1 MKDGGNGHVGSL
13 RRFEARGEAVVLWDS
28 GIVANYRCGALGF
41 DLRVLD
47 SSPTGRRHLDTI
59 CEGCNE
65 SPIYGIRWKCMLC
78 LNVDLCSSCYHGDKH
93 CLSHPFLRITTPHGV
108 RFVKAAFKL
117 FLLTLSIVATLF
129 FVKVLCIGF
138 SFTILN
144 IIHNRSFFIIFKYFA
159 DFQELEL

>member
-1 MKDGGNGHVGSL
+1 MNSHYNDLSLCASGIGCRVVRGPDWKWGNQDGGNGHVGSL

-108 RFVKAAFKL
+108 RVAVGRRSKAQK
-117 FLLTLSIVATLF
+117 
-129 FVKVLCIGF
+129 
-138 SFTILN
+138 
-144 IIHNRSFFIIFKYFA
+144 
-159 DFQELEL
+159 